1 MREMRRSDRQM
12 SEAAALD
19 LLARGEYGVLCFSE
33 IEGYPYGVP
42 ISYAYKSGKLYMH
55 SATEGK
61 KLDAA
66 LKSITAS
73 LVVVGDTQVL
83 PEKFSTAFES
93 VVAFGKVRLVKEG
106 PEKHEALMAF
116 VDKYSP
122 GFELPGEK
130 YALGSG
136 HKTTVIV
143 IDVEHVTGKER
154 SE

>member
-12 SEAAALD
+12 TEESALA
-19 LLARGEYGVLCFSE
+19 LLSKGEYGVLCFGE

-42 ISYAYKSGKLYMH
+42 ISYAFKDGKIYMH

-66 LKSITAS
+66 KNGDTAS
-73 LVVVGDTQVL
+73 LVVVGQTKVL

-93 VVAFGKVRLVKEG
+93 VVAFGKVRLVTEG
-106 PEKHEALMAF
+106 LEKHEALMAL

-122 GFELPGEK
+122 GFEIPGEK
-130 YALGSG
+130 YAQGSG

-143 IDVEHVTGKER
+143 IDVAHVTGKER

>member
-12 SEAAALD
+12 SEASALS
-19 LLARGEYGVLCFSE
+19 LLTKGEYGVLCFNE
-33 IEGYPYGVP
+33 IEGFPYGVP
-42 ISYAYKSGKLYMH
+42 ISYAYKNGKIYMH

-66 LKSITAS
+66 KNSETAS
-73 LVVVGDTQVL
+73 LVVVGQTKVL

-93 VVAFGKVRLVKEG
+93 VVAFGRVRLVTEG
-106 PEKHEALMAF
+106 PEKHEALMAL
-116 VDKYSP
+116 VEKYSP
-122 GFELPGEK
+122 GFEMPGEK

-143 IDVEHVTGKER
+143 IDVSHVTGKER
-154 SE
+154 AE

>member
-12 SEAAALD
+12 SEEAALA
-19 LLARGEYGVLCFSE
+19 LLIKGEYGILCFGE

-42 ISYAYKSGKLYMH
+42 ISYAVKDGKIYMH

-66 LKSITAS
+66 KNSETAS
-73 LVVVGDTQVL
+73 FVVVGETKVL

-93 VVAFGKVRLVKEG
+93 VVAFGKVRLVTEG
-106 PEKHEALMAF
+106 PEKHEALMAL
-116 VDKYSP
+116 VEKYSP
-122 GFELPGEK
+122 GFEMPGEK

-136 HKTTVIV
+136 HKTTVMV
-143 IDVEHVTGKER
+143 IDIDHVTGKER